1 MDVLVGVGQ
10 VVVLSYMQIVQVVGL
25 ENRSSFAVVILL
37 GTAVILSKTLQ
48 DRRVA
53 LVLAQQY

>member
-37 GTAVILSKTLQ
+37 GTAVILSKSLQ